1 MVQQN
6 IITTIISL
14 FSPLLLSRPSL
25 SLPLSLTLSHLIVRF
40 LCFCMSISLYKHYLW
55 IIASEWNL
63 IHPNNRFI
71 FFGKVCITLEENVT
85 YSACYIAHFAW
96 SYDRREQFTNR
107 HRDKGWFV
115 EVANIRQHQ
124 SHSNPGFCS
133 SKTAYSIFISL
144 KLPDENVL
152 LTLYI
157 YMYRE
162 AVLCLFISVLSRF
175 I

>member
-71 FFGKVCITLEENVT
+71 FFGKVCITLEEM
-85 YSACYIAHFAW
+85 
-96 SYDRREQFTNR
+96 
-107 HRDKGWFV
+107 
-115 EVANIRQHQ
+115 
-124 SHSNPGFCS
+124 SH
-133 SKTAYSIFISL
+133 TLLAISL
-144 KLPDENVL
+144 IL
-152 LTLYI
+152 LGLTIGGNSLQTDIETKVDLLKSLIYDNTKATVTLDSAALKQLI
-157 YMYRE
+157 Q
-162 AVLCLFISVLSRF
+162 FSSV
-175 I
+175 